1 MENRPQT
8 IELKKG
14 RIALYDFGDLKLHAY
29 ETNDPLNDEVFVVE
43 NRGRGFVIE
52 PPCFMENIAELEGYI
67 ASVGIEIEGIVAA
80 YHMAGASFLQGV
92 PVYGTVES
100 DAYGHRGGGR
110 ELVDGFMEA
119 FGDAFDG
126 TVYTMTDVIE
136 GDVLTLA
143 GVDMHLVPN
152 DDAFDIEIPAMNAA
166 YIHMMG
172 HDCHSIVAS
181 AGHADAL
188 IDQLEHLEQ
197 RGFDLVLTSHHR
209 PETRSDLR
217 RKKAYLSDVGRLAR
231 ESDSAES
238 FRRDIMRLYP
248 DHGGLNYLDMTEGF
262 LFPKR

>member
-8 IELKKG
+8 IGLKKG
-14 RIALYDFGDLKLHAY
+14 RIALYD
-29 ETNDPLNDEVFVVE
+29 
-43 NRGRGFVIE
+43 
-52 PPCFMENIAELEGYI
+52 
-67 ASVGIEIEGIVAA
+67 
-80 YHMAGASFLQGV
+80 
-92 PVYGTVES
+92 
-100 DAYGHRGGGR
+100 
-110 ELVDGFMEA
+110 

-172 HDCHSIVAS
+172 HDCRSIVAS

-248 DHGGLNYLDMTEGF
+248 DHGGLNRYDGGIFVPQAVVARILSFHGEAAS
-262 LFPKR
+262 L